1 MGEAMTEKEAHPGT
15 DDALPHSIPDEV
27 SRSAEFKEDGP
38 ELKVNGGLQ
47 AWLSVLGL
55 FCIFVNSW

>member
-1 MGEAMTEKEAHPGT
+1 MGEAMTEKESHPETEDGQPQST
-15 DDALPHSIPDEV
+15 LEDPNRP
-27 SRSAEFKEDGP
+27 AEFKEDGP
-38 ELKVNGGLQ
+38 QFRVNGGVQ